1 MKNLHLK
8 RSSLCNLRSFDI
20 TLSTSFETRH
30 GISGHL
36 FEMIEYFY
44 HFKFHKGI
52 NVCILISDGTTEEEF
67 FNSLYN
73 KYEFTD
79 EELKIIKENTF
90 FKFQPMVI
98 IANKIIF
105 VDGSLRVKNSDII
118 ATKKIF
124 LRCSEDAFLDKADIV
139 LQDYDLYEPIENS
152 INYKKK
158 LLFSKFKS
166 NAVKHPCT
174 AMFYATSNSR
184 SLSKLDLENLTK
196 KHNSFEN
203 FILLSNQILEVP
215 ENVQQFPVPM
225 ADIWNSFGTY
235 IYTGLTNI
243 TKIDCSSRFIAECKY
258 YNKDII
264 YDSSRIDKGLEVRR
278 NDLQNNINLE
288 LKEDDEICS
297 II

>member
-1 MKNLHLK
+1 MKNLQLK
-8 RSSLCNLRSFDI
+8 RSALCNLKKFDV
-20 TLSTSFETRH
+20 TLSTSFETKH

-73 KYEFTD
+73 KYEFTN
-79 EELKIIKENTF
+79 EELKIIKKNTF
-90 FKFQPMVI
+90 FKYQPMVL

-105 VDGSLRVKNSDII
+105 VDGSLRVKNADII
-118 ATKKIF
+118 CTKKIF
-124 LRCSEDAFLDKADIV
+124 LRCSDDEFLDKADIV
-139 LQDYDLYEPIENS
+139 LQDYDLYEPIKNS

-166 NAVKHPCT
+166 NEVKHPCT
-174 AMFYATSNSR
+174 AMFYATSNMR
-184 SLSKLDLENLTK
+184 TLTKADLEKLTAE
-196 KHNSFEN
+196 HNSFDN
-203 FILLSNQILEVP
+203 FILLSNKYIETPQ
-215 ENVQQFPVPM
+215 NVKQFSVPM
-225 ADIWNSFGTY
+225 FDLWNNFGTY
-235 IYTGLTNI
+235 IYTGSTNI
-243 TKIDCSSRFIAECKY
+243 SKIDCSSRFIAECKY
-258 YNKDII
+258 YNKEVI
-264 YDSSRIDKGLEVRR
+264 YNNVQMDKGLEVRR
-278 NDLQNNINLE
+278 NDIQNNINLE